1 MDLGKNIFSANNHW
15 STEVIIITIGVLI
28 VTLGVMY
35 AVFFVTHLSIIIKIF
50 LLLPLIVI
58 LLYFGCTTPVK
69 LELDAKKIAIVKA
82 FGSIKIPREEVVN
95 IYKISPKSL
104 SKSIRLFGSGG
115 FFGYLGKFENSII
128 GKYQM
133 YITEKKN
140 LILIE
145 TSSMKYVVNCKHEEE
160 FINLLK

>member
-1 MDLGKNIFSANNHW
+1 MDLGKNIFSVNNHW

-28 VTLGVMY
+28 VALGVMY
-35 AVFFVTHLSIIIKIF
+35 AVFFVTHLSIIIKIL

-58 LLYFGCTTPVK
+58 LLYFGCMTPVK
-69 LELDAKKIAIVKA
+69 LELDAKKITIVKA
-82 FGSIKIPREEVVN
+82 LGSIKIPREEVVN
-95 IYKISPKSL
+95 IHKLSSESL

-133 YITEKKN
+133 YITERKN

-145 TSSMKYVVNCKHEEE
+145 TTSMKYVVNCKHEEE
-160 FINLLK
+160 LIYLLK

>member
-1 MDLGKNIFSANNHW
+1 MDLGKNIFSVNNHW

-28 VTLGVMY
+28 VALGVMY
-35 AVFFVTHLSIIIKIF
+35 TVFFVTHLSIIIKIL

-58 LLYFGCTTPVK
+58 LLYFGCMTPVK
-69 LELDAKKIAIVKA
+69 LELDAKKITIVKA
-82 FGSIKIPREEVVN
+82 LGSIKIPREEVVN
-95 IYKISPKSL
+95 IHKLSSESL

-133 YITEKKN
+133 YITERKN

-145 TSSMKYVVNCKHEEE
+145 TTSMKYVVNCKHEEE
-160 FINLLK
+160 LIYLLK